1 MTAANYNN
9 NWRLKKEKTHTD
21 FYKRYLNY
29 LHIKNLFD
37 KSFLPSQMYFAQSFQ
52 KESFRLLLLK
62 RAKLKTKSL
71 AEAFCLIYLT
81 LMFI

>member
-52 KESFRLLLLK
+52 KE
-62 RAKLKTKSL
+62 
-71 AEAFCLIYLT
+71 
-81 LMFI
+81 